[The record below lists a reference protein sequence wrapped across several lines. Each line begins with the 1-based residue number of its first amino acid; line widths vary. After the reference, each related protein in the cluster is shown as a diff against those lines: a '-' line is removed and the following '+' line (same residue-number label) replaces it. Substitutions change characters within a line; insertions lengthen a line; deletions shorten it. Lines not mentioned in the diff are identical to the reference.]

1 MRNSF
6 KNSWLTICL
15 LASVAMI
22 GCGGGGGGGGS
33 KNPTNPV
40 APTNNYSTEIT
51 AAQSAVS
58 SVLANANV
66 ILGKENPVNASSR
79 TSISGNVNALNNN
92 EIGNS
97 VVKALETPK
106 LLRAVLGAVG
116 GNIDSGLFV
125 GTGNEY
131 NTYMEVASYS
141 NNVYERTLY
150 LPDYYSDIP
159 TNENEPKM
167 IKIAHYLIEGCECKL
182 DGTTLKSFAFNPN
195 AKITIEEFYDNG
207 NLKNLFK
214 GTIDTDLKATYE
226 VGEVENLR
234 DTYIDVYNGNKI
246 PLDDYYGYWAFK
258 ATQKITSKVTYT
270 LNKPI
275 VIKLVNSSGNQ
286 HSYNHWMNWDNNDN
300 PIHITELK
308 EDKFSSNNLN
318 ITISGIS
325 GTITPPSKTT
335 FYGNSISRQPET
347 GEWADYKDIYGE
359 ENPDDEFGLTFTSGE
374 KTVYNLKY
382 ASTCEVSI
390 NGDIT
395 NKQSF
400 GSDNTGAY
408 WDSIETTPTANR
420 SGKINNVNVKLRN
433 VSGDLDKIIVGDAEA
448 HVDVGDYTSDE
459 ILMIG
464 DQEIAFNK
472 AKIDITGLK
481 YDYRWEPSVE
491 EGSYQQVGE
500 WYWEWV
506 ANPEYDK
513 QFTEMNRKCFGNAIV
528 HLDAEESKNSVTIKA
543 DCDINKQTATLN
555 LVNNGNYIVKDK
567 TSSEKVLEFNF
578 KTVDVT
584 ATKVDIIADNKCD
597 GAILEVTGVEK
608 DGNKSVRTYNVVKG
622 KLVLDKNSQKDKQ
635 APVTIPEIEVKEEIQ
650 DSSSINEAFTEEV
663 NTELKN
669 AASTPTV
676 SKSDKE
682 ILKIIVHNDGTRVAT
697 FEKKKS
703 NSKEKDITSKIR
715 TTKENVIAVVS
726 FYGNDFTFVF
736 YIDMDKSTP
745 TIKGGIFE
753 GKKTGNIA
761 WDSPERIGYFAGE
774 GKTMSGFVNGSQ
786 FKDVPLN

>member
-6 KNSWLTICL
+6 KNSWLSICL

-66 ILGKENPVNASSR
+66 ILGKENPVNASTR
-79 TSISGNVNALNNN
+79 TSLSGNVNALNNN

-116 GNIDSGLFV
+116 GKIDSGLFV

-141 NNVYERTLY
+141 NNIYERTLY

-275 VIKLVNSSGNQ
+275 VIKLVNSLGTQ

-300 PIHITELK
+300 ITHKTELK

-325 GTITPPSKTT
+325 GTITAPSKTT
-335 FYGNSISRQPET
+335 FYGNSIGRQPET

-359 ENPDDEFGLTFTSGE
+359 ENPDDAFGLTFTSGE

-400 GSDNTGAY
+400 GTDNTGAY

-448 HVDVGDYTSDE
+448 HIDVGDYTSDE

-472 AKIDITGLK
+472 AKIDITGFK
-481 YDYRWEPSVE
+481 YNYAWEDDDSITE
-491 EGSYQQVGE
+491 EEFY
-500 WYWEWV
+500 
-506 ANPEYDK
+506 
-513 QFTEMNRKCFGNAIV
+513 RKCFGNAFV
-528 HLDAEESKNSVTIKA
+528 HLEAEESKNSVTIKA

-584 ATKVDIIADNKCD
+584 ATKVNIIADNKCD

-669 AASTPTV
+669 ATSTPTV

-715 TTKENVIAVVS
+715 TKGEVIAVIS
-726 FYGNDFTFVF
+726 YYGNDFTFVF
-736 YIDMDKSTP
+736 YINMAESTP

-786 FKDVPLN
+786 FNDVPLN